1 METQNKDQSPHTE
14 QGRVDGWVK
23 QPETFQPPKD
33 NVDLF

>member
-1 METQNKDQSPHTE
+1 METQNKDQSQTE

-33 NVDLF
+33 NGDLF